1 MDKFSFRFNAE
12 VHGSDK
18 QLGHLA
24 KVVINPETW
33 QLTNLIIESGF
44 LFKRAK
50 VIPITKV
57 EGAAAQAIY
66 LAVNNSDLND
76 YPDYQ
81 EIVVEK
87 GAPEWQRPLT
97 NPDIQIPEP
106 RYSLVGVPEMPVVQ
120 EKVRTGVSDELV
132 LLDNNIPVSGLEGHI
147 GHLNCIITAENFQI
161 GQFVVTQGKLLPKQI
176 LIPINLIEKISEYG
190 IHILATNDEIGEF
203 PEFVTLND
211 ETMRSVGGMQ

>member
-1 MDKFSFRFNAE
+1 MDKFNFRFNAE

-18 QLGHLA
+18 QLGRLA

-33 QLTNLIIESGF
+33 QLTNLIIEGGL

-50 VIPITKV
+50 VIPIARI

-76 YPDYQ
+76 YPDHQ

-87 GAPEWQRPLT
+87 GESGWQRPLT
-97 NPDIQIPEP
+97 SPDIQIPEP
-106 RYSLVGVPEMPVVQ
+106 HYSLTGVPEMPVVQ
-120 EKVRTGVSDELV
+120 EKIRTGVSDELV

-161 GQFVVTQGKLLPKQI
+161 SQFVVTQGKLLPKQI
-176 LIPINLIEKISEYG
+176 LIPVNLIEKISEYG
-190 IHILATNDEIGEF
+190 IHILATNGEISEF
-203 PEFVTLND
+203 PEFVAPND
-211 ETMRSVGGMQ
+211 EAMRS